1 MSLRKTRMSRP
12 TRSLAVAA
20 AMAATVV
27 AIPTATPAYAASVP
41 CNDAQL
47 VSAVAGVANTGG
59 TLSLAPGCTYT
70 LTTAQTD
77 QDGLAPITAAVTIQ
91 GNGATITRSSTDP
104 FRIFDVNGGSL
115 TLSNLTVDNGSVTGL
130 SEFGGGILVRNAGT
144 LRGSS
149 VTLTDN
155 SSERNG
161 GGLTAFQNSTVVLT
175 NSLVTG
181 NHALF
186 GGGVNSL
193 SGSLTMSGTT
203 VRDNTAGFE
212 GGGLEV
218 DGTATFTGVT
228 ITGNTVTGVEGG
240 GGMYIGGGTLT
251 LQSSTV
257 SDNESTNGSGLGG
270 GIELDTGSLISRSS
284 RITDN
289 TSAGPGGGVSGDD
302 AGNQATFSSTV
313 ISGNTAE
320 TGGGVYNED
329 GVMSLTSGAVTGN
342 TAVDAGAGL
351 FNTGQLTLSRVSVS
365 QNILTGAA
373 GTGAAIFNS
382 GTLGITGASILANR
396 ATGAGS
402 VSGGLY
408 NDGGAVTLSGSSI
421 SGNSSLAAPGGIYT
435 TTPFSAAG
443 SSVSGNQP
451 TNCAGSPVIPTGCV
465 N

>member
-1 MSLRKTRMSRP
+1 MSMNKTPMPRL

-20 AMAATVV
+20 AMAAAVIAV
-27 AIPTATPAYAASVP
+27 PAATPAYAASVP

-47 VSAVAGVANTGG
+47 VSAVAAVANTGG
-59 TLSLAPGCTYT
+59 TLSLAPNCTYT

-77 QDGLAPITAAVTIQ
+77 QDGLAPITGAVTIQ
-91 GNGATITRSSTDP
+91 GNGATITRSSADP

-115 TLSNLTVDNGSVTGL
+115 TLSNLTVDNGSVTGA
-130 SEFGGGILVRNAGT
+130 SEFGGGILVRNSGT

-149 VTLTDN
+149 VTLSDN
-155 SSERNG
+155 SAERNG
-161 GGLTAFQNSTVVLT
+161 GGMTAFQNSTVVLS

-181 NHALF
+181 NQALF

-193 SGSLTMSGTT
+193 SGSLTMTGTT

-218 DGTATFTGVT
+218 DGTATFTGVS
-228 ITGNTVTGVEGG
+228 ITGNTVTGAEGG

-257 SDNESTNGSGLGG
+257 SDNESTSASGLGG
-270 GIELDTGSLISRSS
+270 GIELDTGTLISRSS

-289 TSAGPGGGVSGDD
+289 TSAGPGGGVAGDD
-302 AGNQATFSSTV
+302 AGDQATFSSTV
-313 ISGNTAE
+313 ISGNSADS
-320 TGGGVYNED
+320 GGGVYNET
-329 GVMSLTSGAVTGN
+329 GTMSLTSGAVTGN

-351 FNTGQLTLSRVSVS
+351 FNTGQLTLTRVSVG
-365 QNILTGAA
+365 QNILTGAGA
-373 GTGAAIFNS
+373 TGAAVYNT
-382 GTLGITGASILANR
+382 GTLGITGASILTNR

-402 VSGGLY
+402 VTGGLY
-408 NDGGAVTLSGSSI
+408 NDGGTVTLSGSSI
-421 SGNSSLAAPGGIYT
+421 SGNSSLAAPGGVYT
-435 TTPFSAAG
+435 TVPFSAVG
-443 SSVSGNQP
+443 SAIVGNTP
-451 TNCAGSPVIPTGCV
+451 TNCAGHAPVPTGCV